1 MRSRLPRKSKV
12 ASVALRRSPSPN
24 TTRQCCIRKRLYQ
37 TLRNSSGSFA
47 TLAAMRRLVL
57 DVDTGAAL
65 SVTTKRLGV
74 LIAVG
79 LAVAARRLRF
89 CRRIRASVSPFL
101 FRETFVAR
109 LYSFRS
115 VGL

>member
-1 MRSRLPRKSKV
+1 VIPV
-12 ASVALRRSPSPN
+12 AGA
-24 TTRQCCIRKRLYQ
+24 TLYD
-37 TLRNSSGSFA
+37 LSNNPDDFA
-47 TLAAMRRLVL
+47 TLAAICLRLVL
-57 DVDTGAAL
+57 EIDTGESAL

-79 LAVAARRLRF
+79 LAVAARRLCF

-115 VGL
+115 VGF